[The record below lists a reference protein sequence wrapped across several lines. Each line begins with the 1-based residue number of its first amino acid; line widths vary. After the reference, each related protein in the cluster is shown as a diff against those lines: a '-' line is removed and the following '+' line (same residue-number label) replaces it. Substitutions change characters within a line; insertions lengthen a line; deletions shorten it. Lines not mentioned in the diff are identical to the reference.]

1 MFNLTLKRVSP
12 AVVSLIVFFE
22 VPIAAFLA
30 SIFSV
35 GKQPSASIY
44 FGVLLIL
51 VGCIVF
57 VSRNK
62 SENVMTIE

>member
-1 MFNLTLKRVSP
+1 MFNVTLKRVSP

-35 GKQPSASIY
+35 GKQPPASVY
-44 FGVLLIL
+44 LGVILIL
-51 VGCIVF
+51 IGCIFF
-57 VSRNK
+57 VTRTK
-62 SENVMTIE
+62 TENVMTIE

>member
-35 GKQPSASIY
+35 GKEPSTSIY
-44 FGVLLIL
+44 FGVILIL
-51 VGCIVF
+51 IGCIFF
-57 VSRNK
+57 VTRTK
-62 SENVMTIE
+62 TENVMTLE